1 MMSTRLLVVFVGL
14 LATASAANLTAL
26 EAAFSYL
33 QSKFNT
39 SAGTYSTTGWWNS
52 ANIQELTLDFISYIR
67 KSGQTPKTD
76 WEGLFKK
83 NLELT
88 YKLHSSSSFLNSY
101 YDDEGWWALAW
112 VKAYDVFKNNTYL
125 QMARI
130 IFQDMTRGW
139 DESVCNGG
147 VWWDKKKT
155 YKNAIPNE
163 LFMSLA
169 TKLYLRTNETGF
181 YDWAMKAY
189 SWFYHTGMLNAQWLI
204 NDGLDS
210 SKPQSCVNNKG
221 ITWSYNQGVIL
232 GALVDFAVIQKNNAM
247 IAIGQKIIDATLVK
261 LVSSSVLIDK
271 CELDDQGKQKDC
283 GADGSQFKGIFMK
296 YLAYFCENSKSSAT
310 KYANFAERQANIIE
324 AQNSHNDGS
333 IIEFGLH
340 YVGPF
345 DKADAS
351 RQSSALDAI
360 ISSTRISQAK

>member
-1 MMSTRLLVVFVGL
+1 
-14 LATASAANLTAL
+14 
-26 EAAFSYL
+26 
-33 QSKFNT
+33 
-39 SAGTYSTTGWWNS
+39 
-52 ANIQELTLDFISYIR
+52 LTLDFISYIR

-189 SWFYHTGMLNAQWLI
+189 SWFYHTGMLNA
-204 NDGLDS
+204 
-210 SKPQSCVNNKG
+210 
-221 ITWSYNQGVIL
+221 
-232 GALVDFAVIQKNNAM
+232 
-247 IAIGQKIIDATLVK
+247 
-261 LVSSSVLIDK
+261 
-271 CELDDQGKQKDC
+271 
-283 GADGSQFKGIFMK
+283 
-296 YLAYFCENSKSSAT
+296 
-310 KYANFAERQANIIE
+310 
-324 AQNSHNDGS
+324 
-333 IIEFGLH
+333 
-340 YVGPF
+340 
-345 DKADAS
+345 
-351 RQSSALDAI
+351 
-360 ISSTRISQAK
+360 